1 MATSGRVH
9 RVKNQGGKQVV
20 RSTVKPQQIWLRRK
34 DGNILTLR
42 VRWNIHTAEVED
54 MEGETH
60 TEYEYEEREIR
71 HTLPD
76 DITTVTAFKRYM
88 KDKVPELLA
97 QAKAVVVEEKPK
109 LWELQKLS
117 EIKILQTETLSLEV
131 LREAIA

>member
-1 MATSGRVH
+1 M
-9 RVKNQGGKQVV
+9 V

-54 MEGETH
+54 MEGTH

-88 KDKVPELLA
+88 KDKAPELLA
-97 QAKAVVVEEKPK
+97 QAKQIVVEEKPK
-109 LWELQKLS
+109 LWQLRKLAEKQAS
-117 EIKILQTETLSLEV
+117 PIKTLSLEN
-131 LREAIA
+131 LRKAMAKANGK

>member
-1 MATSGRVH
+1 
-9 RVKNQGGKQVV
+9 VV

-88 KDKVPELLA
+88 KDKAPELLA
-97 QAKAVVVEEKPK
+97 QAKQIVVEEKPK
-109 LWELQKLS
+109 LWQLRKLAEKQAS
-117 EIKILQTETLSLEV
+117 PIKTLSLEN
-131 LREAIA
+131 LRKAMAKANGK

>member
-1 MATSGRVH
+1 M
-9 RVKNQGGKQVV
+9 V

-42 VRWNIHTAEVED
+42 VRWNIRTAEVDD
-54 MEGETH
+54 MEGTH

-88 KDKVPELLA
+88 KDKAPELLA
-97 QAKAVVVEEKPK
+97 QAKQIVVEEKPK
-109 LWELQKLS
+109 LWQLRKLAEKQAS
-117 EIKILQTETLSLEV
+117 PIKTLSLEN
-131 LREAIA
+131 LRKAMAKANGK

>member
-1 MATSGRVH
+1 M
-9 RVKNQGGKQVV
+9 V

-88 KDKVPELLA
+88 KDKAPELLA

>member
-1 MATSGRVH
+1 M
-9 RVKNQGGKQVV
+9 V
-20 RSTVKPQQIWLRRK
+20 RSTVKPQPIWLRRK
-34 DGNILTLR
+34 DGNTLTLR
-42 VRWNIHTAEVED
+42 VRWNIHTVEVED
-54 MEGETH
+54 MEGTH

-71 HTLPD
+71 HTLPN
-76 DITTVTAFKRYM
+76 DITTVTAFKKYM
-88 KDKVPELLA
+88 EGKAHELLV

>member
-1 MATSGRVH
+1 
-9 RVKNQGGKQVV
+9 VV

-88 KDKVPELLA
+88 KDKAPELLA
-97 QAKAVVVEEKPK
+97 QAKQIVVEEKPK
-109 LWELQKLS
+109 LWELKKLA
-117 EIKILQTETLSLEV
+117 EIKTLQTEALPLER
-131 LREAIA
+131 LREALEPT

>member
-1 MATSGRVH
+1 M
-9 RVKNQGGKQVV
+9 V

-88 KDKVPELLA
+88 KDKAPELLA
-97 QAKAVVVEEKPK
+97 QAKQIVVEEKPK
-109 LWELQKLS
+109 LWELKKLA
-117 EIKILQTETLSLEV
+117 EVKILQTEALPLER
-131 LREAIA
+131 LREALAWTLQHLLVTQ